1 MVRSKSEIGLPERFY
16 LAEQI
21 RTEKKYIDVSL
32 GEIGRQLES
41 AGVFD
46 GVFEHDTEDDD
57 GKTVS
62 VELKLNLHTRSRN
75 VNSWSASLKLHGIRI
90 DCIDY
95 ENKFTTTDGV
105 LASGWH
111 RHDWDAAGKSAERKK
126 VPLNGFDNELSSID
140 YFVIRVTTELRI
152 RLNRSDHGN
161 SGLLFD

>member
-1 MVRSKSEIGLPERFY
+1 MKIGLPERFY

-21 RTEKKYIDVSL
+21 RTEGKYLDVSRD
-32 GEIGRQLES
+32 EIGRALES
-41 AGVFD
+41 AGVFE

-75 VNSWSASLKLHGIRI
+75 VNYSWSASLKLHGIRI

-95 ENKFTTTDGV
+95 ENKFIAADGV

-111 RHDWDAAGKSAERKK
+111 RHDWDTAGKSAERKK

-152 RLNRSDHGN
+152 RLNKNDHGN
-161 SGLLFD
+161 SELLFD